1 MVSNG
6 GSPRTLLY
14 HSHVDAARRNIES
27 ALQYAEGHELEIAL
41 QLIIVMLAGA
51 QMLGPGAA
59 SS

>member
-1 MVSNG
+1 
-6 GSPRTLLY
+6 LLY
-14 HSHVDAARRNIES
+14 HSHVDAARRNIGS